1 MKKLICMLLA
11 FALVFS
17 LAACGP
23 KDPVEDPATEPSTD
37 APSENEQPTE
47 NEQPAFESDIT
58 YFQLSYMEGENI
70 KNLTA
75 YPNEDGT
82 AYVEFVGTEKKI
94 GNLDVSVLETI
105 ADELAKTALPALNGM
120 SEYAEGDVYASM
132 YISFADE
139 TMLSADFGGTAP
151 QEFIDG
157 YAAMEAC
164 FAALTA
170 DLAVYVPELGVMG
183 EVNPDGLAAMQE
195 IMNGTGF
202 TDLDN
207 YSVSDVALDEY
218 FADTVG
224 LTGSTG
230 IANATLCSAMMMT
243 TPYSLVIVTLE
254 DAANID
260 AVRADFAAN
269 INWQKFV
276 CVIPSDALIAQKGN
290 MVLFLMGSDALFES
304 TKTAIENA
312 GWLEIEGFTN
322 PDM

>member
-1 MKKLICMLLA
+1 MKKLISLLLA
-11 FALVFS
+11 LTLVFS
-17 LAACGP
+17 LVACGP
-23 KDPVEDPATEPSTD
+23 KTPDEEPSTD
-37 APSENEQPTE
+37 PSTEAPTETEQPSEND
-47 NEQPAFESDIT
+47 QPAFESAIT
-58 YFQLSYMEGENI
+58 YFQLSYMEGETI
-70 KNLTA
+70 MSLTA

-82 AYVEFVGTEKKI
+82 AYVEFVGTEKKV
-94 GNLDVSVLETI
+94 GSLDASVMETI
-105 ADELAKTALPALNGM
+105 AAELAKTALPSMNGM

-132 YISFADE
+132 YVSFADE
-139 TMLSADFGGTAP
+139 TMLNADFTGAVP
-151 QEFIDG
+151 QEFTDS
-157 YAAMEAC
+157 YNAMEAC
-164 FAALTA
+164 FQTLTA
-170 DLAVYVPELGVMG
+170 DLDVYVPELGVMG

-202 TDLDN
+202 TDLDQ
-207 YSVSDVALDEY
+207 YAVSDVALDEY
-218 FADTVG
+218 FGDTVG
-224 LTGSTG
+224 LSASTG

-243 TPYSLVIVTLE
+243 TPYSLVVVTLE

-290 MVLFLMGSDALFES
+290 MVLCLMGSDALFES

-312 GWLEIEGFTN
+312 GWENIEAIAN